1 MIELNATLW
10 LWVGAVGMALG
21 TVPPAYRFL
30 TDPDSR
36 GYTGVLALVTGIAA
50 VAYYLMAQGYGTVA
64 VGGTPVELVRY
75 ADWLVTT
82 PLMVLYLGLL
92 ARSGRGVYAALV
104 ATDVVVIGS
113 GVLAVVLSGTVRYA
127 AFGVGVAAYLVLVFL
142 LVRTLP
148 RRGSFQS
155 GDVLA
160 TFTTVRNLTVVVWT
174 LYPVVWL
181 LAPTGVGLLLP
192 DTQVLVLTYLDLVSK
207 VGFVVVAV
215 RGLRSVD
222 SLEAARITDARS
234 AD

>member
-10 LWVGAVGMALG
+10 LRVGAVGMALG
-21 TVPPAYRFL
+21 TIPPVHTFL

-36 GYTGVLALVTGIAA
+36 GYTAVLALVTAVAA
-50 VAYYLMAQGYGTVA
+50 VAYAAMAQGYGTVS
-64 VGGTPVELVRY
+64 VGGTPVEIVRY
-75 ADWLVTT
+75 ADWMVTT

-92 ARSGRGVYAALV
+92 SRSGRAVYAALV

-113 GVLAVVLSGTVRYA
+113 GVAAVVLSGTARYA
-127 AFGVGVAAYLVLVFL
+127 AFGVGVVAYLVLVYL

-148 RRGSFQS
+148 RRASFQS

-181 LAPTGVGLLLP
+181 LAPTGAGLLLP

-215 RGLRSVD
+215 RGLRSVR
-222 SLEAARITDARS
+222 SLDEARITGAES